1 MSDTFRAADV
11 KTLLAT
17 CGLEERK
24 VRPLVSDFAKSE
36 HPLVLAGVSTVHS
49 NSYDAVMA
57 SHYVNVMLGNYYGR
71 GQPFDHFELWG
82 GNRRVAEPVELPG
95 LIGWIQSTPLEPAT
109 EGGDVHYVSV
119 CAGGTI
125 SRIALADVAG
135 HGDSVSA
142 VAERLCDALQRHT
155 GNWDQSAL
163 MRELNDAFLAGAT
176 GLQYATAVVLG
187 FYRQTGELLFSNA
200 GHLPPFWYRAAEQKW
215 DVLEADT
222 PHARVIEGLPLGVIP
237 GTDYTQTAVKLG
249 LNDLVVLYTDG
260 CTEARDE
267 AGESPWKA
275 MACEPVA
282 TGMLTEVNEA

>member
-1 MSDTFRAADV
+1 MNSN
-11 KTLLAT
+11 
-17 CGLEERK
+17 
-24 VRPLVSDFAKSE
+24 AK
-36 HPLVLAGVSTVHS
+36 PDRRWAC
-49 NSYDAVMA
+49 
-57 SHYVNVMLGNYYGR
+57 
-71 GQPFDHFELWG
+71 FELWG

-95 LIGWIQSTPLEPAT
+95 LVGWIQSTPLEPAT

-119 CAGGTI
+119 CEGGTI
-125 SRIALADVAG
+125 SRVALADVAG

-176 GLQYATAVVLG
+176 GVQYATAVVLG

-222 PHARVIEGLPLGVIP
+222 PHARAIEGLPLGVIP

-260 CTEARDE
+260 WTEARDE
-267 AGESPWKA
+267 AGEELGQERLLALARECPAESPA
-275 MACEPVA
+275 ALVR
-282 TGMLTEVNEA
+282 GLLDRLTTFRGNSPSGDDETLVVLQRVNV